1 VRGEANCNY
10 TITYSRCGKK
20 NEAVGRAAARAD
32 APGDKEADKKRFAAV
47 IKALTGEEPR
57 IIEKSDGRI
66 EVECSRAHLDGFMLY
81 KEFFGYTMR
90 WLKKTSRR
98 GRDADGRKAEDA
110 PHEER

>member
-10 TITYSRCGKK
+10 TITYSRRGKK

-32 APGDKEADKKRFAAV
+32 APGGKEADKKRFAAV

-66 EVECSRAHLDGFMLY
+66 EVECGRAHLDGFMLY
-81 KEFFGYTMR
+81 KEFFGDIMR
-90 WLKKTSRR
+90 WLMKTSRR
-98 GRDADGRKAEDA
+98 GRGADWRKAEDA